1 MKAVRDF
8 LHQLSKQIVH
18 QSWKFEKIYTK
29 GKNKNMD
36 ILQEKLRGEERV
48 MKMVKIQ
55 LSEESVNWRVMFE
68 LEKDD

>member
-1 MKAVRDF
+1 
-8 LHQLSKQIVH
+8 
-18 QSWKFEKIYTK
+18 
-29 GKNKNMD
+29 MD